1 MVYKNLQSNKSVA
14 KYKKTVLSYHLQYM
28 GIQDRVYPYSTAGVA
43 GVINVPNCL

>member
-28 GIQDRVYPYSTAGVA
+28 GI
-43 GVINVPNCL
+43 